1 MNRRKAKKLERLVS
15 AFATGL
21 MVVTPMSL
29 NAQEDGSNRSK
40 LDWPLAENQCSE
52 YLYEVYSKSP
62 ELSGPTP
69 KNQNDFP
76 EATVSPAIPAI
87 CDDLAGHDW
96 PAFGGHHTEGV
107 RLSRRI
113 SASPP
118 RQDRKTSCDT
128 LKQLAALD
136 LTSVEDGPEFAG
148 HLNFQGTCY
157 EQSLSLRTLPEHYPV
172 TDSSSLTDLVERAVS
187 SAISK
192 VRTLNEEYLPYD
204 MVIAEPSSGSPAVDY
219 WQAHENLDVDPATP
233 DKVTI
238 PVDYWQAHEHLDV
251 DPVASIKE
259 SDAVDYW
266 QAHQHLDIE
275 AYRTIELSYW
285 DAHRHLNVDPVASIK
300 KNDAIDYWRAHQHL
314 DIEAYRT
321 IELSY
326 WDAHRHLDINPRED
340 ARSIDVELWA
350 AAPSLLST
358 YKSWIVTHPYVQSP
372 ARVQRDFRRYLE
384 LKLRGTEA
392 LERWHQLMHLKPT
405 VSPQSPIEPAAP
417 VNAETVLWFADLLD
431 QTGRQF
437 QRASSHL
444 TQIVERSAR
453 DSRLR

>member
-29 NAQEDGSNRSK
+29 NAQEDGANRSN

-76 EATVSPAIPAI
+76 EASVSPAIPAI
-87 CDDLAGHDW
+87 CDDLVGHDW
-96 PAFGGHHTEGV
+96 SSFGGHHAEGV
-107 RLSRRI
+107 RLSRRF
-113 SASPP
+113 SNLPP
-118 RQDRKTSCDT
+118 RQERKTSCDT
-128 LKQLAALD
+128 LKRLAAMD
-136 LTSVEDGPEFAG
+136 WTSVEDDPEFAG
-148 HLNFQGTCY
+148 HLDFQGTCY
-157 EQSLSLRTLPEHYPV
+157 EQSLNLRTLPEHHPF

-192 VRTLNEEYLPYD
+192 VRTLNEEYRPYD
-204 MVIAEPSSGSPAVDY
+204 MVIADPLSGSRAVDY
-219 WQAHENLDVDPATP
+219 WQAHQNLNIDPTTP
-233 DKVTI
+233 EKVTK
-238 PVDYWQAHEHLDV
+238 P
-251 DPVASIKE
+251 
-259 SDAVDYW
+259 VDYW
-266 QAHQHLDIE
+266 QAHQHLNIE
-275 AYRTIELSYW
+275 AYRASELSYW
-285 DAHRHLNVDPVASIK
+285 DAHQHLDVHPVASAK
-300 KNDAIDYWRAHQHL
+300 KNNAVDYWRAHQHL

-326 WDAHRHLDINPRED
+326 WDAHRNLDITPRKET
-340 ARSIDVELWA
+340 RSIDMELWA

-358 YKSWIVTHPYVQSP
+358 YQSWIVTHPYVQSP
-372 ARVQRDFRRYLE
+372 ARAQRDFWQYVE
-384 LKLRGTEA
+384 LKLYGTEA
-392 LERWHQLMHLKPT
+392 LERWHQLMHLKPS
-405 VSPQSPIEPAAP
+405 VSPQSPIEPTTP
-417 VNAETVLWFADLLD
+417 VHAETVLWFADLLD

-453 DSRLR
+453 HSRLR

>member
-29 NAQEDGSNRSK
+29 NAQEDGTNRSN

-76 EATVSPAIPAI
+76 EASVSPAIPAI
-87 CDDLAGHDW
+87 CDDLVGHDW
-96 PAFGGHHTEGV
+96 SSFGGHHTEGV
-107 RLSRRI
+107 RLSRRF
-113 SASPP
+113 SNLPP
-118 RQDRKTSCDT
+118 RQERKTSCDT
-128 LKQLAALD
+128 LKRLAALD
-136 LTSVEDGPEFAG
+136 WTSVGDDPEFAG
-148 HLNFQGTCY
+148 HLDFQGTCY
-157 EQSLSLRTLPEHYPV
+157 EQSLNLRTLPEHHPF

-192 VRTLNEEYLPYD
+192 VRTLNEEYRPYD
-204 MVIAEPSSGSPAVDY
+204 MVIADPLSGSRAVDY
-219 WQAHENLDVDPATP
+219 WQAHQNLNIDPTTP
-233 DKVTI
+233 EKVTK
-238 PVDYWQAHEHLDV
+238 P
-251 DPVASIKE
+251 
-259 SDAVDYW
+259 VDYW
-266 QAHQHLDIE
+266 QAHQHLNIE
-275 AYRTIELSYW
+275 AYRASELSYW
-285 DAHRHLNVDPVASIK
+285 DAHQHLDVDPVASAK
-300 KNDAIDYWRAHQHL
+300 KNNAVDYWRAHQHL

-326 WDAHRHLDINPRED
+326 WDAHRHLDITPRKET
-340 ARSIDVELWA
+340 RSIDMELWA

-358 YKSWIVTHPYVQSP
+358 YQSWIVTHPYVQSP
-372 ARVQRDFRRYLE
+372 ARAQRDFWQYVE
-384 LKLRGTEA
+384 LKLHGTEA
-392 LERWHQLMHLKPT
+392 LERWHQLMHLKPS
-405 VSPQSPIEPAAP
+405 VSPQSPIEPTTP
-417 VNAETVLWFADLLD
+417 VHAETVLWFADLLD

-453 DSRLR
+453 HSRLR

>member
-29 NAQEDGSNRSK
+29 NAQEDGTNRSN

-76 EATVSPAIPAI
+76 EASVSPAIPAI
-87 CDDLAGHDW
+87 CDDLVGHDW
-96 PAFGGHHTEGV
+96 SSFGGHHTEGV
-107 RLSRRI
+107 RLSRRF
-113 SASPP
+113 SNLPP
-118 RQDRKTSCDT
+118 RQERKTSCDT
-128 LKQLAALD
+128 LKRLAALD
-136 LTSVEDGPEFAG
+136 WTSVGDDPEFAG
-148 HLNFQGTCY
+148 HLDFQGTCY
-157 EQSLSLRTLPEHYPV
+157 EQSLNLRTLPEHHPF

-192 VRTLNEEYLPYD
+192 VRTLNEEYRPYD
-204 MVIAEPSSGSPAVDY
+204 MVIADPSSGYPAVDY
-219 WQAHENLDVDPATP
+219 WQAHQNLNIDPTTP
-233 DKVTI
+233 EKVT
-238 PVDYWQAHEHLDV
+238 
-251 DPVASIKE
+251 KT
-259 SDAVDYW
+259 VDYW
-266 QAHQHLDIE
+266 QAHQHLNIE
-275 AYRTIELSYW
+275 AYRASELSYW
-285 DAHRHLNVDPVASIK
+285 DAHQHLDVDPVASAK
-300 KNDAIDYWRAHQHL
+300 KNNAVDYWRAHQHL

-326 WDAHRHLDINPRED
+326 WDAHRHLDITPRKET
-340 ARSIDVELWA
+340 RSIDMELWA

-358 YKSWIVTHPYVQSP
+358 YQSWIVTHPYVQSP
-372 ARVQRDFRRYLE
+372 ARAQRDFWQYVE
-384 LKLRGTEA
+384 LKLHGTEA
-392 LERWHQLMHLKPT
+392 LERWHQLMHLKPS
-405 VSPQSPIEPAAP
+405 VSPQSPIEPTTP
-417 VNAETVLWFADLLD
+417 VHAETVLWFADLLD

-453 DSRLR
+453 HSRLR

>member
-29 NAQEDGSNRSK
+29 NAQEDGANRSN

-76 EATVSPAIPAI
+76 EARVSPAIPAI
-87 CDDLAGHDW
+87 CDDLVGHDW
-96 PAFGGHHTEGV
+96 SSFGGHHAEGV
-107 RLSRRI
+107 RLSRRF
-113 SASPP
+113 SNLPP
-118 RQDRKTSCDT
+118 RQERKTSCDT
-128 LKQLAALD
+128 LKRLAAMD
-136 LTSVEDGPEFAG
+136 WTSVEDDPEFAG
-148 HLNFQGTCY
+148 HLDFQGTCY
-157 EQSLSLRTLPEHYPV
+157 EQSLNLRTLPEHHPF

-192 VRTLNEEYLPYD
+192 VRTLNEEYRPYD
-204 MVIAEPSSGSPAVDY
+204 MVIADPSSGYRAVDY
-219 WQAHENLDVDPATP
+219 WQAHQNLNIDPTTP
-233 DKVTI
+233 EKVT
-238 PVDYWQAHEHLDV
+238 
-251 DPVASIKE
+251 KT
-259 SDAVDYW
+259 VDYW
-266 QAHQHLDIE
+266 QAHQHLNIE
-275 AYRTIELSYW
+275 AYRASELSYW
-285 DAHRHLNVDPVASIK
+285 DAHQHLDVDPVASAK
-300 KNDAIDYWRAHQHL
+300 KNNAVDYWRAHQHL

-326 WDAHRHLDINPRED
+326 WDAHRNLDITPRKET
-340 ARSIDVELWA
+340 RSIDMELWA

-358 YKSWIVTHPYVQSP
+358 YQSWIVTHPYVQSP
-372 ARVQRDFRRYLE
+372 ARAQRDFWQYVE
-384 LKLRGTEA
+384 LKLYGTEA
-392 LERWHQLMHLKPT
+392 LERWHQLMHLKPS
-405 VSPQSPIEPAAP
+405 VSPQSPIEPTTP
-417 VNAETVLWFADLLD
+417 VHAETVLWFADLLD

-453 DSRLR
+453 HSRLR

>member
-21 MVVTPMSL
+21 MVVTPMTL
-29 NAQEDGSNRSK
+29 NAQEDGTNRSN

-76 EATVSPAIPAI
+76 EASVSPAIPAI
-87 CDDLAGHDW
+87 CDNLVGHDW
-96 PAFGGHHTEGV
+96 SSFGGHHTEGV
-107 RLSRRI
+107 RLSRRF
-113 SASPP
+113 SNLPP
-118 RQDRKTSCDT
+118 RQERKTSCDT
-128 LKQLAALD
+128 LKRLAALD
-136 LTSVEDGPEFAG
+136 WTSVGDDPEFAG
-148 HLNFQGTCY
+148 HLDFQGTCY
-157 EQSLSLRTLPEHYPV
+157 EQSLNLRTLPEHHPF

-192 VRTLNEEYLPYD
+192 VRTLNEEYRPYD
-204 MVIAEPSSGSPAVDY
+204 MVIADPLSGSRAVDY
-219 WQAHENLDVDPATP
+219 WQAHQNLNIDPTTP
-233 DKVTI
+233 EKVTK
-238 PVDYWQAHEHLDV
+238 P
-251 DPVASIKE
+251 
-259 SDAVDYW
+259 VDYW
-266 QAHQHLDIE
+266 QAHQHLNIE
-275 AYRTIELSYW
+275 AYRARGLSYW
-285 DAHRHLNVDPVASIK
+285 DAHQHLDVDPVASAK
-300 KNDAIDYWRAHQHL
+300 KNNAVDYWRAHQHL

-326 WDAHRHLDINPRED
+326 WDAHRNLDITPRKET
-340 ARSIDVELWA
+340 RSIDMELWA

-358 YKSWIVTHPYVQSP
+358 YQSWIVTHPYVQSP
-372 ARVQRDFRRYLE
+372 ARAQRDFWQYVE
-384 LKLRGTEA
+384 LKLYGTEA
-392 LERWHQLMHLKPT
+392 LERWHQLMHLKPS
-405 VSPQSPIEPAAP
+405 VSPQSPIEPTTP
-417 VNAETVLWFADLLD
+417 VHAETVLWFADLLD

-453 DSRLR
+453 HSRLR

>member
-29 NAQEDGSNRSK
+29 NAQEDGANRSN

-76 EATVSPAIPAI
+76 EARVSPATPAI
-87 CDDLAGHDW
+87 CDDLVGHDW
-96 PAFGGHHTEGV
+96 SSFGGHHAEGV
-107 RLSRRI
+107 RLSRRF
-113 SASPP
+113 SNLPP
-118 RQDRKTSCDT
+118 RQERKTSCDT
-128 LKQLAALD
+128 LKRLAAMD
-136 LTSVEDGPEFAG
+136 WTSVEDDPEFAG
-148 HLNFQGTCY
+148 HLDFQGTCY
-157 EQSLSLRTLPEHYPV
+157 EQSLNLRTLPEHHPF
-172 TDSSSLTDLVERAVS
+172 TDSSSLTDLVERAVA

-192 VRTLNEEYLPYD
+192 VRTLNEEYRPYD
-204 MVIAEPSSGSPAVDY
+204 MVIADPSSGYPAVDY
-219 WQAHENLDVDPATP
+219 WQAHQNLNIDPTTP
-233 DKVTI
+233 EKVT
-238 PVDYWQAHEHLDV
+238 
-251 DPVASIKE
+251 KT
-259 SDAVDYW
+259 VDYW
-266 QAHQHLDIE
+266 QAHQHLNIE
-275 AYRTIELSYW
+275 AYRASELSYW
-285 DAHRHLNVDPVASIK
+285 DAHQHLDVHPVASAK
-300 KNDAIDYWRAHQHL
+300 KNNAVDYWRAHQHL

-326 WDAHRHLDINPRED
+326 WDAHRNLDITPRKET
-340 ARSIDVELWA
+340 RSIDMELWA

-358 YKSWIVTHPYVQSP
+358 YQSWIVTHPYVQSP
-372 ARVQRDFRRYLE
+372 ARAQRDFWQYVE
-384 LKLRGTEA
+384 LKLYGTEA
-392 LERWHQLMHLKPT
+392 LERWHQLMHLKPS
-405 VSPQSPIEPAAP
+405 VSPQSPIEPTTP
-417 VNAETVLWFADLLD
+417 VHAETVLWFADLLD

-453 DSRLR
+453 HSRLR

>member
-29 NAQEDGSNRSK
+29 NAQEDGTNRSN

-76 EATVSPAIPAI
+76 EASVSPAIPAI
-87 CDDLAGHDW
+87 CDDLVGHDW
-96 PAFGGHHTEGV
+96 SSFGGHHTEGV
-107 RLSRRI
+107 RLSRRF
-113 SASPP
+113 SNLPP

-128 LKQLAALD
+128 LKRLAAMD
-136 LTSVEDGPEFAG
+136 WTSVEDDPEFGG
-148 HLNFQGTCY
+148 HLEFQGTCY
-157 EQSLSLRTLPEHYPV
+157 EQSLNLRTLPEHHPF

-192 VRTLNEEYLPYD
+192 VRTLNEEYRPYD
-204 MVIAEPSSGSPAVDY
+204 MVIADPLSGSRAVDY
-219 WQAHENLDVDPATP
+219 WQAYQNLNIDPTTP
-233 DKVTI
+233 EKVTK
-238 PVDYWQAHEHLDV
+238 P
-251 DPVASIKE
+251 
-259 SDAVDYW
+259 VDYW
-266 QAHQHLDIE
+266 QAHQHLNIE
-275 AYRTIELSYW
+275 AYRARELSYW
-285 DAHRHLNVDPVASIK
+285 DAHQHLDVDPVASAK
-300 KNDAIDYWRAHQHL
+300 KNNAVDYWRAHQHL

-326 WDAHRHLDINPRED
+326 WDAHRHLDITPRKET
-340 ARSIDVELWA
+340 RSIDMELWA

-358 YKSWIVTHPYVQSP
+358 YQSWIVTHPYVQSP
-372 ARVQRDFRRYLE
+372 ARAQRDFWQYVE
-384 LKLRGTEA
+384 LKLHGTEA
-392 LERWHQLMHLKPT
+392 LERWHQLMHLKPS
-405 VSPQSPIEPAAP
+405 VSPQSPIEPTTP
-417 VNAETVLWFADLLD
+417 VHAETVLWFADLLD

-453 DSRLR
+453 HSRLR

>member
-29 NAQEDGSNRSK
+29 NAQEDGANRSN

-76 EATVSPAIPAI
+76 EARVSPAIPAI
-87 CDDLAGHDW
+87 CDDLVGHDW
-96 PAFGGHHTEGV
+96 SSFGGHHTEGV
-107 RLSRRI
+107 RLSRRF
-113 SASPP
+113 SNFPP

-128 LKQLAALD
+128 LKRLAAMD
-136 LTSVEDGPEFAG
+136 WTSVEDDPEFAG
-148 HLNFQGTCY
+148 HLDFQGTCY
-157 EQSLSLRTLPEHYPV
+157 EQSLNLRTLPEHHPF

-192 VRTLNEEYLPYD
+192 VRTLNEEYRPYD
-204 MVIAEPSSGSPAVDY
+204 MVIADPSSGYPAVDY
-219 WQAHENLDVDPATP
+219 WQAHQNLNIDPTTP
-233 DKVTI
+233 EKVT
-238 PVDYWQAHEHLDV
+238 
-251 DPVASIKE
+251 KT
-259 SDAVDYW
+259 VDYW
-266 QAHQHLDIE
+266 QAHQHLNIE
-275 AYRTIELSYW
+275 AYRASELSYW
-285 DAHRHLNVDPVASIK
+285 DAHQHLDVHPVASAK
-300 KNDAIDYWRAHQHL
+300 KNNAVDYWRAHQHL

-326 WDAHRHLDINPRED
+326 WDAHRNLDITPRKET
-340 ARSIDVELWA
+340 RSIDMELWA

-358 YKSWIVTHPYVQSP
+358 YQSWIVTHPYVQSP
-372 ARVQRDFRRYLE
+372 ARAQRDFWQYVE
-384 LKLRGTEA
+384 LKLYGTEA
-392 LERWHQLMHLKPT
+392 LERWHQLMHLKPS
-405 VSPQSPIEPAAP
+405 VSPQSPIEPTTP
-417 VNAETVLWFADLLD
+417 VHAETVLWFADLLD

-453 DSRLR
+453 HSRLR

>member
-29 NAQEDGSNRSK
+29 NAQEDGTNRSN

-76 EATVSPAIPAI
+76 EASVSPAIPAI
-87 CDDLAGHDW
+87 CDNLVGHDW
-96 PAFGGHHTEGV
+96 SSFGGHHTEGV
-107 RLSRRI
+107 RLSRRF
-113 SASPP
+113 SNLPP

-128 LKQLAALD
+128 LKRLAAMD
-136 LTSVEDGPEFAG
+136 WTSVEDDPEFAG
-148 HLNFQGTCY
+148 HLEFQGTCY
-157 EQSLSLRTLPEHYPV
+157 EQSLNLRTLPEHHPF

-192 VRTLNEEYLPYD
+192 VRTLNEEYRPYD
-204 MVIAEPSSGSPAVDY
+204 MVIADPLSGSRAVDY
-219 WQAHENLDVDPATP
+219 WQAHQNLNIDPTTP
-233 DKVTI
+233 EKVTK
-238 PVDYWQAHEHLDV
+238 P
-251 DPVASIKE
+251 
-259 SDAVDYW
+259 VDYW
-266 QAHQHLDIE
+266 QAHQHLNIE
-275 AYRTIELSYW
+275 AYRARGLSYW
-285 DAHRHLNVDPVASIK
+285 DAHQHLDVDPVASAK
-300 KNDAIDYWRAHQHL
+300 KNNAVDYWRAHQHL

-326 WDAHRHLDINPRED
+326 WDAHRHLDITPRKET
-340 ARSIDVELWA
+340 RSIDMELWA

-358 YKSWIVTHPYVQSP
+358 YQSWIVTHPYVQSP
-372 ARVQRDFRRYLE
+372 ARAQRDFWQYVE
-384 LKLRGTEA
+384 LKLHGTEA
-392 LERWHQLMHLKPT
+392 LERWHQLMHLKPS
-405 VSPQSPIEPAAP
+405 VSPQSPIEPTTP
-417 VNAETVLWFADLLD
+417 VHAETVLWFADLLD

-453 DSRLR
+453 HSRLR

>member
-29 NAQEDGSNRSK
+29 NAQEDGTNRSN

-76 EATVSPAIPAI
+76 EASVSPAIPAI
-87 CDDLAGHDW
+87 CDNLVGHDW
-96 PAFGGHHTEGV
+96 SSFGGHHTEGV
-107 RLSRRI
+107 RLSRRF
-113 SASPP
+113 SNLPP
-118 RQDRKTSCDT
+118 RQERKTSCDT
-128 LKQLAALD
+128 LKRLAALD
-136 LTSVEDGPEFAG
+136 WTSVGDDPEFAG
-148 HLNFQGTCY
+148 HLDFQGTCY
-157 EQSLSLRTLPEHYPV
+157 EQSLNLRTLPEHHPF

-192 VRTLNEEYLPYD
+192 VRTLNEEYRPYD
-204 MVIAEPSSGSPAVDY
+204 MVIADPLSGSRAVDY
-219 WQAHENLDVDPATP
+219 WQAHQNLNIDPTTP
-233 DKVTI
+233 EKVTK
-238 PVDYWQAHEHLDV
+238 P
-251 DPVASIKE
+251 
-259 SDAVDYW
+259 VDYW
-266 QAHQHLDIE
+266 QAHQHLNIE
-275 AYRTIELSYW
+275 ACRARGLSYW
-285 DAHRHLNVDPVASIK
+285 DAHQHLDVDPVASAK
-300 KNDAIDYWRAHQHL
+300 KNNAVDYWRAHQHL

-326 WDAHRHLDINPRED
+326 WDAHRHLDITPRKET
-340 ARSIDVELWA
+340 RSIDMELWA

-358 YKSWIVTHPYVQSP
+358 YQSWIVTHPYVQSP
-372 ARVQRDFRRYLE
+372 ARAQRDFWQYVE
-384 LKLRGTEA
+384 LKLHGTEA
-392 LERWHQLMHLKPT
+392 LERWHQLMHLKPS
-405 VSPQSPIEPAAP
+405 VSPQSPIEPTTP
-417 VNAETVLWFADLLD
+417 VHAETVLWFAYLLD
-431 QTGRQF
+431 HTGRQF

-453 DSRLR
+453 HSRLR

>member
-29 NAQEDGSNRSK
+29 NAQEDGTNRSN

-62 ELSGPTP
+62 ELSGPIP

-76 EATVSPAIPAI
+76 EARVSPAIPAI
-87 CDDLAGHDW
+87 CDDLVGHDW
-96 PAFGGHHTEGV
+96 SSFGGHHTEGV
-107 RLSRRI
+107 RLSRRF
-113 SASPP
+113 SNLPP
-118 RQDRKTSCDT
+118 RQERKTSCDT
-128 LKQLAALD
+128 LKRLAALD
-136 LTSVEDGPEFAG
+136 WTSVGDDPEFAG
-148 HLNFQGTCY
+148 HLDFQGTCY
-157 EQSLSLRTLPEHYPV
+157 EQSLNLRTLPEHHPF

-192 VRTLNEEYLPYD
+192 VRTLNEEYRPYD
-204 MVIAEPSSGSPAVDY
+204 MVIADPLSGSRAVDY
-219 WQAHENLDVDPATP
+219 WQAHQNLNIDPTTP
-233 DKVTI
+233 EKVTK
-238 PVDYWQAHEHLDV
+238 P
-251 DPVASIKE
+251 
-259 SDAVDYW
+259 VDYW
-266 QAHQHLDIE
+266 QAHQHLNIE
-275 AYRTIELSYW
+275 AYRARGLSYW
-285 DAHRHLNVDPVASIK
+285 DAHQHLDVDPVASAK
-300 KNDAIDYWRAHQHL
+300 KNNAVDYWRAHQHL

-326 WDAHRHLDINPRED
+326 WDAHRNLDITPRKET
-340 ARSIDVELWA
+340 RSIDMELWA

-358 YKSWIVTHPYVQSP
+358 YQSWIVTHPYVQSP
-372 ARVQRDFRRYLE
+372 ARAQRDFWQYVE
-384 LKLRGTEA
+384 LKLYGTEA
-392 LERWHQLMHLKPT
+392 LERWHQLMHLKPS
-405 VSPQSPIEPAAP
+405 VSPQSPIEPTTP
-417 VNAETVLWFADLLD
+417 VHAETVLWFADLLD

-453 DSRLR
+453 HSRLR

>member
-29 NAQEDGSNRSK
+29 NAQEDGTNRSN

-76 EATVSPAIPAI
+76 EASVSPAIPAI
-87 CDDLAGHDW
+87 CDNLVGHDW
-96 PAFGGHHTEGV
+96 SSFGGHHTEGV
-107 RLSRRI
+107 RLSRRF
-113 SASPP
+113 SNLPP
-118 RQDRKTSCDT
+118 RQERKTSCDT
-128 LKQLAALD
+128 LKRLAALD
-136 LTSVEDGPEFAG
+136 WTSVGDDPEFAG
-148 HLNFQGTCY
+148 HLDFQGTCY
-157 EQSLSLRTLPEHYPV
+157 EQSLNLRTLPEHHPF

-192 VRTLNEEYLPYD
+192 VRTLNEEYRPYD
-204 MVIAEPSSGSPAVDY
+204 MVIADPLSGSRAVDY
-219 WQAHENLDVDPATP
+219 WQAHQNLNIDPTTP
-233 DKVTI
+233 EKVTK
-238 PVDYWQAHEHLDV
+238 P
-251 DPVASIKE
+251 
-259 SDAVDYW
+259 VDYW
-266 QAHQHLDIE
+266 QAHQHLNIE
-275 AYRTIELSYW
+275 ACRARGLSYW
-285 DAHRHLNVDPVASIK
+285 DAHQHLDVDPVASAK
-300 KNDAIDYWRAHQHL
+300 KNNAVDYWRAHQHL

-326 WDAHRHLDINPRED
+326 WDAHRHLDITPRKET
-340 ARSIDVELWA
+340 RSIDMELWA

-358 YKSWIVTHPYVQSP
+358 YQSWIVTHPYVQSP
-372 ARVQRDFRRYLE
+372 ARAQRDFWQYVE
-384 LKLRGTEA
+384 LKLYGTEA
-392 LERWHQLMHLKPT
+392 LERWHQLMHLKPS
-405 VSPQSPIEPAAP
+405 VSPQSPIEPTTP
-417 VNAETVLWFADLLD
+417 VHAETVLWFADLLD

-453 DSRLR
+453 HSRLR

>member
-29 NAQEDGSNRSK
+29 NAQEDGANRSN

-76 EATVSPAIPAI
+76 EARVSPAIPAI
-87 CDDLAGHDW
+87 CDDLVGHDW
-96 PAFGGHHTEGV
+96 SSFGGHHAEGV
-107 RLSRRI
+107 RLSRRF
-113 SASPP
+113 SNLPP
-118 RQDRKTSCDT
+118 RQERKTSCDT
-128 LKQLAALD
+128 LKRLAAMD
-136 LTSVEDGPEFAG
+136 WTSVEDDPEFAG
-148 HLNFQGTCY
+148 HLDFQGTCY
-157 EQSLSLRTLPEHYPV
+157 EQSLNLRTLPEHHPF
-172 TDSSSLTDLVERAVS
+172 TDSSSLTDLLERAVS

-192 VRTLNEEYLPYD
+192 VRTLNEEYRPYD
-204 MVIAEPSSGSPAVDY
+204 MVIADPLSGSRAVDY
-219 WQAHENLDVDPATP
+219 WQAHQNLNIDPTTP
-233 DKVTI
+233 EKVTK
-238 PVDYWQAHEHLDV
+238 P
-251 DPVASIKE
+251 
-259 SDAVDYW
+259 VDYW
-266 QAHQHLDIE
+266 QAHQHLNIE
-275 AYRTIELSYW
+275 AYRASELSYW
-285 DAHRHLNVDPVASIK
+285 DAHQHLDVDPVASAK
-300 KNDAIDYWRAHQHL
+300 KNNAVDYWRAHQHL

-326 WDAHRHLDINPRED
+326 WDAHRNLDITPRKET
-340 ARSIDVELWA
+340 RSIDMELWA

-358 YKSWIVTHPYVQSP
+358 YQSWIVTHPYVQSP
-372 ARVQRDFRRYLE
+372 ARAQRDFWQYVE
-384 LKLRGTEA
+384 LKLYGTEA
-392 LERWHQLMHLKPT
+392 LERWHQLMHLKPS
-405 VSPQSPIEPAAP
+405 VSPQSPIEPTTP
-417 VNAETVLWFADLLD
+417 VHAETVLWFADLLD

-453 DSRLR
+453 HSRLR

>member
-29 NAQEDGSNRSK
+29 NAQEDGTNRSN

-76 EATVSPAIPAI
+76 EARVSPAIPAI
-87 CDDLAGHDW
+87 CDDLVGHDW
-96 PAFGGHHTEGV
+96 SSFGGHHAEGV
-107 RLSRRI
+107 RLSRRF
-113 SASPP
+113 SNLPP
-118 RQDRKTSCDT
+118 RQERKTSCDT
-128 LKQLAALD
+128 LKRLAALD
-136 LTSVEDGPEFAG
+136 WTSVGDDPEFAG
-148 HLNFQGTCY
+148 HLDFQGTCY
-157 EQSLSLRTLPEHYPV
+157 EQSLNLRTLPEHHPF
-172 TDSSSLTDLVERAVS
+172 TDSSSLTDLVERAVA

-192 VRTLNEEYLPYD
+192 VRTLNEEYRPYD
-204 MVIAEPSSGSPAVDY
+204 MVIADPSSGYPAVDY
-219 WQAHENLDVDPATP
+219 WQAHQNLNIDPTTP
-233 DKVTI
+233 EKVT
-238 PVDYWQAHEHLDV
+238 
-251 DPVASIKE
+251 KT
-259 SDAVDYW
+259 VDYW
-266 QAHQHLDIE
+266 QAHQHLNIE
-275 AYRTIELSYW
+275 AYRASELSYW
-285 DAHRHLNVDPVASIK
+285 DAHQHLDVHPVASAK
-300 KNDAIDYWRAHQHL
+300 KNNAVDYWRAHQHL

-326 WDAHRHLDINPRED
+326 WDAHRNLDITPRKET
-340 ARSIDVELWA
+340 RSIDMELWA

-358 YKSWIVTHPYVQSP
+358 YQSWIVTHPYVQSP
-372 ARVQRDFRRYLE
+372 ARAQRDFWQYVE
-384 LKLRGTEA
+384 LKLYGTEA
-392 LERWHQLMHLKPT
+392 LERWHQLMHLKPS
-405 VSPQSPIEPAAP
+405 VSPQSPIEPTTP
-417 VNAETVLWFADLLD
+417 VHAETVLWFADLLD

-453 DSRLR
+453 HSRLR

>member
-29 NAQEDGSNRSK
+29 NAQEDGTNRSN

-76 EATVSPAIPAI
+76 EASVSPAIPAI
-87 CDDLAGHDW
+87 CDNLVGHDW
-96 PAFGGHHTEGV
+96 SSFGGHHTEGV
-107 RLSRRI
+107 RLSRRF
-113 SASPP
+113 SNLPP
-118 RQDRKTSCDT
+118 RQERKTSCDT
-128 LKQLAALD
+128 LKRLAALD
-136 LTSVEDGPEFAG
+136 WTSVGDDPEFAG
-148 HLNFQGTCY
+148 HLDFQGTCY
-157 EQSLSLRTLPEHYPV
+157 EQSLNLRTLPEHHPF

-192 VRTLNEEYLPYD
+192 VRTLNEEYRPYD
-204 MVIAEPSSGSPAVDY
+204 MVIADPSSGYPAVDY
-219 WQAHENLDVDPATP
+219 WQAHQNLNIDPTTP
-233 DKVTI
+233 EKVT
-238 PVDYWQAHEHLDV
+238 
-251 DPVASIKE
+251 KT
-259 SDAVDYW
+259 VDYW
-266 QAHQHLDIE
+266 QAHQHLNIE
-275 AYRTIELSYW
+275 AYRASELSYW
-285 DAHRHLNVDPVASIK
+285 DAHQHLDVDPVASAK
-300 KNDAIDYWRAHQHL
+300 KNNAVDYWRAHQHL

-326 WDAHRHLDINPRED
+326 WDAHRNLDITPRKET
-340 ARSIDVELWA
+340 RSIDMELWA

-358 YKSWIVTHPYVQSP
+358 YQSWIVTHPYVQSP
-372 ARVQRDFRRYLE
+372 ARAQRDFWQYVE
-384 LKLRGTEA
+384 LKLYGTEA
-392 LERWHQLMHLKPT
+392 LERWHQLMHLKPS
-405 VSPQSPIEPAAP
+405 VSPQSPIEPTTP
-417 VNAETVLWFADLLD
+417 VHAETVLWFADLLD

-453 DSRLR
+453 HSRLR

>member
-29 NAQEDGSNRSK
+29 NAQEDGTNRSN

-76 EATVSPAIPAI
+76 EASVSPAIPAI
-87 CDDLAGHDW
+87 CDNLVGHDW
-96 PAFGGHHTEGV
+96 SSFGGHHTEGV
-107 RLSRRI
+107 RLSRRF
-113 SASPP
+113 SNLPP

-128 LKQLAALD
+128 LKRLAAMD
-136 LTSVEDGPEFAG
+136 WTSVEDDPEFAG
-148 HLNFQGTCY
+148 HLDFQGTCY
-157 EQSLSLRTLPEHYPV
+157 EQSLNLRTLPEHHPF

-192 VRTLNEEYLPYD
+192 VRTLNEEYRPYD
-204 MVIAEPSSGSPAVDY
+204 MVIADPLSGSRAVDY
-219 WQAHENLDVDPATP
+219 WQAHQNLNIDPTTP
-233 DKVTI
+233 EKVTK
-238 PVDYWQAHEHLDV
+238 P
-251 DPVASIKE
+251 
-259 SDAVDYW
+259 VDYW
-266 QAHQHLDIE
+266 QAHQHLNIE
-275 AYRTIELSYW
+275 AYRARGLSYW
-285 DAHRHLNVDPVASIK
+285 DAHQHLDVDPVASAK
-300 KNDAIDYWRAHQHL
+300 KNNAVDYWRAHQHL

-326 WDAHRHLDINPRED
+326 WDAHRNLDITPRKET
-340 ARSIDVELWA
+340 RSIDMELWA

-358 YKSWIVTHPYVQSP
+358 YQSWIVTHPYVQSP
-372 ARVQRDFRRYLE
+372 ARAQRDFWQYVE
-384 LKLRGTEA
+384 LKLHGTEA
-392 LERWHQLMHLKPT
+392 LERWHQLMHLKPS
-405 VSPQSPIEPAAP
+405 VSPQSPIEPTTP
-417 VNAETVLWFADLLD
+417 VHAETVLWFADLLD

-453 DSRLR
+453 HSRLR

>member
-29 NAQEDGSNRSK
+29 NAQEDGTNRSN

-76 EATVSPAIPAI
+76 EASVSPAIPAI
-87 CDDLAGHDW
+87 CDDLVGHDW
-96 PAFGGHHTEGV
+96 SSFGGHHTEGV
-107 RLSRRI
+107 RLSRRF
-113 SASPP
+113 SNLPP
-118 RQDRKTSCDT
+118 RQERKTSCDT
-128 LKQLAALD
+128 LKRLAALD
-136 LTSVEDGPEFAG
+136 WTSVGDDLEFAG
-148 HLNFQGTCY
+148 HLDFQGTCY
-157 EQSLSLRTLPEHYPV
+157 EQSLNLRTLPEHHPF

-187 SAISK
+187 SAIRK
-192 VRTLNEEYLPYD
+192 VRTLNEEYRPYD
-204 MVIAEPSSGSPAVDY
+204 MVIADPLSGSRAVDY
-219 WQAHENLDVDPATP
+219 WQAHQNLNIDPTTP
-233 DKVTI
+233 EKVT
-238 PVDYWQAHEHLDV
+238 
-251 DPVASIKE
+251 KT
-259 SDAVDYW
+259 VDYW
-266 QAHQHLDIE
+266 QAHQHLNIE
-275 AYRTIELSYW
+275 AYRASELSYW
-285 DAHRHLNVDPVASIK
+285 DAHQHLDVDPVASAK
-300 KNDAIDYWRAHQHL
+300 KNNAVDYWRAHQHL

-326 WDAHRHLDINPRED
+326 WDAHRNLDITPRKET
-340 ARSIDVELWA
+340 RSIDMELWA

-358 YKSWIVTHPYVQSP
+358 YQSWIVTHPYVQSP
-372 ARVQRDFRRYLE
+372 ARAQRDFWQYVE
-384 LKLRGTEA
+384 LKLYGTEA
-392 LERWHQLMHLKPT
+392 LERWHQLMHLKPS
-405 VSPQSPIEPAAP
+405 VSPQSPIEPTTP
-417 VNAETVLWFADLLD
+417 VHAETVLWFADLLD

-453 DSRLR
+453 HSRLR

>member
-1 MNRRKAKKLERLVS
+1 MNRRKAKKIERLVS

-29 NAQEDGSNRSK
+29 NAQEDGTNRSN

-76 EATVSPAIPAI
+76 EASVSPAIPAI
-87 CDDLAGHDW
+87 CDDLVGHDW
-96 PAFGGHHTEGV
+96 SSFGGHHTEGV
-107 RLSRRI
+107 RLSRRF
-113 SASPP
+113 SNLPP

-128 LKQLAALD
+128 LKRLAAMD
-136 LTSVEDGPEFAG
+136 WTSVEDDPEFGG
-148 HLNFQGTCY
+148 HLEFQGTCY
-157 EQSLSLRTLPEHYPV
+157 EQSLNLRTLPEHHPF

-192 VRTLNEEYLPYD
+192 VRTLNEEYRPYD
-204 MVIAEPSSGSPAVDY
+204 MVIADPLSGSRAVDY
-219 WQAHENLDVDPATP
+219 WQAHQNLNIDPTTP
-233 DKVTI
+233 EKVTK
-238 PVDYWQAHEHLDV
+238 P
-251 DPVASIKE
+251 
-259 SDAVDYW
+259 VDYW
-266 QAHQHLDIE
+266 QAHQHLNIE
-275 AYRTIELSYW
+275 AYRARELSYW
-285 DAHRHLNVDPVASIK
+285 DAHQHLDVDPVASAK
-300 KNDAIDYWRAHQHL
+300 KNNAVDYWRAHQHL

-326 WDAHRHLDINPRED
+326 WDAHRHLDITPRKET
-340 ARSIDVELWA
+340 RSIDMELWA

-358 YKSWIVTHPYVQSP
+358 YQSWIVTHPYVQSP
-372 ARVQRDFRRYLE
+372 ARAQRDFWQYVE
-384 LKLRGTEA
+384 LKLHGTEA
-392 LERWHQLMHLKPT
+392 LERWHQLMHLKPS
-405 VSPQSPIEPAAP
+405 VSPQSPIEPTTP
-417 VNAETVLWFADLLD
+417 VHAETVLWFADLLD

-453 DSRLR
+453 HSRLR